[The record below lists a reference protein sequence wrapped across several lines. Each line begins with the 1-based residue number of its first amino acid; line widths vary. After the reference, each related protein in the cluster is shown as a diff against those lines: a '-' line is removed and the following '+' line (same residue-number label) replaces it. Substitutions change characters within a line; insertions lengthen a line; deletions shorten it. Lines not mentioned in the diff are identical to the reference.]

1 MTMQTKDT
9 DLIKDI
15 KADIDYVNEAIKDTD
30 TQISN
35 LLSDSDRNNPFFESL
50 LLSAIQTKSQLSET
64 KGKYYAMI
72 TFYNT
77 N

>member
-1 MTMQTKDT
+1 MKTKDT
-9 DLIKDI
+9 DLVKDI
-15 KADIDYVNEAIKDTD
+15 KSDIDYVNEAIKDTD

-35 LLSDSDRNNPFFESL
+35 LLSGSNRDSKFFDSL

>member
-1 MTMQTKDT
+1 MITKDK

-15 KADIDYVNEAIKDTD
+15 KADIEYVNEAIKDTD

-35 LLSDSDRNNPFFESL
+35 LLDDFDRDSRVFDDL
-50 LLSAIQTKSQLSET
+50 LLSAIQTKCQLSET